1 MKIFPVKSI
10 SELDRYTI
18 EKEPVL
24 SVDLMERAACQVF
37 KWMNSHFV
45 KGRVHLFAGPGNN
58 GGDGLALARMLL
70 IDDWDVTVY
79 LLNSKELLTPDARL
93 NYDRFV
99 VNPCAE
105 LHILSEKNALPLIS
119 PSDLIVDALFGSGLN
134 RPLEGNALKVVQH
147 INRSGAQ
154 VVSIDIPSGLF
165 GEDNKSNN
173 PEAIIKASFTL
184 SFQFPKLAFMFPENH
199 DYVGEWQVLDIELH
213 PEIINT
219 TYTDWNYLTL
229 DDVSHLLPQ
238 RQKFAHKGHF
248 GHALL
253 LSGSYGKMGA
263 AVLASRSC
271 LKSGVGLLTT
281 QVPRYGYIIM
291 QTAVPEAMVS
301 IDRSDILISE
311 FPDIEQFDAIG
322 AGPGMG
328 VKVNTCRALC
338 LLLESAGNK
347 PMVLD
352 ADAINILA
360 LHPEYLKLLPEN
372 TILTPHPKEFERLV
386 GKWDNDY
393 ERLEKLVV
401 FAKEYHLVMVLKG
414 AFTTIALPD
423 GTCYFNSTGNPGMA
437 SAGSGDVLTGIV
449 LGLLAQGLSSSDA
462 AKLGVFLHGLTGDLY
477 AYDEC
482 EESLTANELIHYLG
496 KAFRQLRS

>member
-1 MKIFPVKSI
+1 MKLFPVKSI
-10 SELDRYTI
+10 AELDRYTI

-24 SVDLMERAACQVF
+24 SLNLMERAAYQVF
-37 KWMNSHFV
+37 KWMESNCV
-45 KGRVHLFAGPGNN
+45 KGKVCLFAGPGNN

-70 IDDWDVTVY
+70 IDDWDVSVY
-79 LLNSKELLTPDARL
+79 LLNPKEMLSADAKI
-93 NYDRFV
+93 NYDRLV
-99 VNPCAE
+99 VNPCADV
-105 LHILSEKNALPLIS
+105 HFISEMKTLPVIAQ
-119 PSDLIVDALFGSGLN
+119 SDLVVDALFGSGLN
-134 RPLEGNALKVVQH
+134 RALEGRSLQVVKH
-147 INRSGAQ
+147 INQSGAR
-154 VVSIDIPSGLF
+154 VISVDIPSGLF
-165 GEDNKSNN
+165 GEDNRYNN
-173 PEAIIKASFTL
+173 PEGIIKASITL

-199 DYVGEWQVLDIELH
+199 NYVGEWHVLEIGIH
-213 PEIINT
+213 PEVINNT
-219 TYTDWNYLTL
+219 SSDWNYLCL
-229 DDVSHLLPQ
+229 DDVRELLPQ

-263 AVLASRSC
+263 AVLASRAC

-291 QTAVPEAMVS
+291 QTTVPETMVS

-311 FPDIEQFDAIG
+311 FPELEQFDAIG

-360 LHPEYLKLLPEN
+360 LHPEYLKLLPPN

-386 GKWDNDY
+386 GKWESDY

-401 FAKEYHLVMVLKG
+401 FAKEYRLVMVLKG
-414 AFTTIALPD
+414 AYTTIALPD

-449 LGLLAQGLSSSDA
+449 LGLLAQGILPSDA
-462 AKLGVFLHGLTGDLY
+462 AKLGVFLHGLSGDLY
-477 AYDEC
+477 AKVES
-482 EESLTANELIHYLG
+482 EESLTANELIFYLG
-496 KAFRQLRS
+496 KAFRLLRS